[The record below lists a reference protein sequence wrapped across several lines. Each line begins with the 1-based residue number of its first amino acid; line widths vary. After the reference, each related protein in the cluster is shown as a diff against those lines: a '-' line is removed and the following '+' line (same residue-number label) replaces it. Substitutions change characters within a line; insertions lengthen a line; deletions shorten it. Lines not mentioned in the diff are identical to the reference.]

1 MPFET
6 KNCRNVGRSAKVLV
20 DSIVDLVFPR
30 LCFNCDREIPA
41 ENPLL
46 ICLRC
51 QNDVG
56 RQHNKTCET
65 CGAGQAHDEMHDGRC
80 GKCRGEKFAF
90 SSAISLG
97 EYQDKLRE
105 IVIEMK
111 HSGQEALTIQV
122 GRWLGGKYRERLSSS
137 AYDLCCGMPTHWTRH
152 FSRGTN
158 VAALLCEG
166 LSRET
171 GIHFCQDLLRQTRP
185 TRKQGTLSRRQ
196 RLANVRNSFSLS
208 PGYSIEDLKIL
219 LVDDVM
225 TSGATV
231 NEAAKL
237 LRNNGA
243 VDIGV
248 AVVARGVGSF

>member
-1 MPFET
+1 MPPET
-6 KNCRNVGRSAKVLV
+6 KNRRHAGRSAKVLV

-30 LCFNCDREIPA
+30 MCFNCDQEIPP

-46 ICLRC
+46 ICQEC

-56 RQHNKTCET
+56 RQNHKSCET

-80 GKCRGEKFAF
+80 GKCRGENFAF
-90 SSAISLG
+90 SSAVSLG

-122 GRWLGGKYRERLSSS
+122 GRWLGSRYRDRLSSNV
-137 AYDLCCGMPTHWTRH
+137 YDLCCGMPTHWTRH
-152 FSRGTN
+152 FTRGTN

-166 LSRET
+166 LSGET
-171 GIHFCQDLLRQTRP
+171 GIHFRQDLLRQTRP

-196 RLANVRNSFSLS
+196 RLANVRNSFSLT
-208 PGYSIEDLKIL
+208 PGCSVEGLKIL

-237 LRNNGA
+237 LRKNGA

-248 AVVARGVGSF
+248 AVVARGIGTF